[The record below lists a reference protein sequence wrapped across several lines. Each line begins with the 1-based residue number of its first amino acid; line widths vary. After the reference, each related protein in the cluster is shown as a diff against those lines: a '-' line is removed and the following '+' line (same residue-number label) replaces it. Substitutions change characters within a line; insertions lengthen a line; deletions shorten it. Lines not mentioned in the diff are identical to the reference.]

1 MVGLYQ
7 VIETG
12 KVGQL
17 VPCPCDNPIIL
28 EFKDG
33 CRDAFFLRELEPT
46 TVPLTDSYP
55 TRGSA
60 AKKGRRGR
68 PRGLERRT
76 IQKILWIY
84 QFLKTQSQPGTI
96 SMERLGIVERIAAER
111 TRVTWRLTE
120 RGRARGARIL
130 DEIGNGGGDGYRSP

>member
-17 VPCPCDNPIIL
+17 VPCPSDNPIIL

-33 CRDAFFLRELEPT
+33 CRDAFLLRELEPT
-46 TVPLTDSYP
+46 TVPLTNSYP

-60 AKKGRRGR
+60 AKNGQKGR
-68 PRGLERRT
+68 
-76 IQKILWIY
+76 
-84 QFLKTQSQPGTI
+84 PGG
-96 SMERLGIVERIAAER
+96 MERLGIVERIAAER
-111 TRVTWRLTE
+111 TWITWRLTE
-120 RGRARGARIL
+120 RGRSRGARIL
-130 DEIGNGGGDGYRSP
+130 DEIGSGGGDGYQSP